1 MTGSMGMVEISG
13 CIGGNGLRGSRAGR
27 TLSRSSPSVVLV
39 PNSISTHYV
48 VLILSHQRRLTINK
62 THGRG
67 SKLKVESCG
76 PRDREIERQVSLATW
91 PIIQSLERYIVR
103 ASSSPPNR
111 YVTLGHLHFPICTMR
126 IFTK

>member
-1 MTGSMGMVEISG
+1 MVEISG
-13 CIGGNGLRGSRAGR
+13 CIGGNELRGSRAGR
-27 TLSRSSPSVVLV
+27 TLSRSSPSLALV

-48 VLILSHQRRLTINK
+48 VLIWSHQIRPTINK
-62 THGRG
+62 TQGRG

-76 PRDREIERQVSLATW
+76 PRDRETERQVSLATW

-103 ASSSPPNR
+103 ASSCPANR